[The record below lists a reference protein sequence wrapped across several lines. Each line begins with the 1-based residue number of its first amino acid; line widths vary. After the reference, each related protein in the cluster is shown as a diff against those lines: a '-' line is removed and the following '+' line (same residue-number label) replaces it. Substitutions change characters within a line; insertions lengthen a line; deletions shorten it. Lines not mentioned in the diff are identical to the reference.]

1 MMNNSINFTSKFFS
15 KYQKIKNDN
24 AEEVK
29 QHPQIEEEDNS
40 FEGTAKRVKQE
51 DMKLCK
57 DLVAGSLLAMS
68 LISSPFVY
76 SAITDNESDFRS
88 GVSAHITVT
97 DDDEELLDRANMLS
111 KFGKD
116 STVLEAHEFK
126 QLLDY
131 SSLEG
136 IPRLARENIRV
147 NATAGF
153 LPINMKSY
161 KSNEEIIKQV
171 KNAQFM
177 IDYVAKKYK
186 ENPPKSYIEKQYDY
200 VVNNVTDKEILDK
213 VDFSEL
219 EVYQNDLTGVKNSI
233 RMNTPHIK
241 RDDID
246 ADKKEK
252 KAIQDAQ
259 KFVDTIVQR
268 YKARSKVSGNYDG
281 NTELSKME
289 LMSLL
294 NFDSV
299 KDLPDVLKIRII
311 NKALEDYQPRSLN
324 HVKEYS
330 QAKAENELVERDK
343 QKVQDKL
350 DEWAVKAHKEFAH
363 LLHPDEITLIKND

>member
-177 IDYVAKKYK
+177 IDYMAKKYK
-186 ENPPKSYIEKQYDY
+186 QDPPKSSIDNYYDY
-200 VVNNVTDKEILDK
+200 AINNITDREILDE

-219 EVYQNDLTGVKNSI
+219 ELYQNDLTGVKNSI
-233 RMNTPHIK
+233 RMNTPRIK
-241 RDDID
+241 RNDID
-246 ADKKEK
+246 AAKKEE

-259 KFVDTIVQR
+259 KFVDTIVHR
-268 YKARSKVSGNYDG
+268 YKVRSEVSGNYDG
-281 NTELSKME
+281 NSVLSKSE

-299 KDLPDVLKIRII
+299 KDLPDILKIRII
-311 NKALEDYQPRSLN
+311 NKALESYQPRSLTN
-324 HVKEYS
+324 VKEHS
-330 QAKAENELVERDK
+330 DAKRENDFVERDR